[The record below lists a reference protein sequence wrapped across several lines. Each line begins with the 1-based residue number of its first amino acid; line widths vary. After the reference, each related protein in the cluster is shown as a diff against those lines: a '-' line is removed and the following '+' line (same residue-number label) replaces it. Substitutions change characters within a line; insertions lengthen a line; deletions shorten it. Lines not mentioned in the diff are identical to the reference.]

1 MGEKNNKETPANET
15 EKKALWIIGIA
26 LIVFL
31 IILFGSLIGLKI
43 TRNGINKIVNSNLN
57 NGAVIQNA
65 IQNYEEL
72 ENGVKYNTSEDV
84 TGAEFVNN
92 GIRLAHFNIDEID
105 GISTVSASI
114 ENVTQEIIKDIT
126 INVRIYDSNDVL
138 LAEFAAETSSIEPD
152 NVDMISSQIMKSCVN
167 AARIEADIIVASN
180 VSGE

>member
-1 MGEKNNKETPANET
+1 MLGKNNNKETPTNET
-15 EKKALWIIGIA
+15 EKKAFWIVGIA

-43 TRNGINKIVNSNLN
+43 TRDGINKIANTDLG
-57 NGAVIQNA
+57 NGTVTQNA
-65 IQNYEEL
+65 VQNYEEL
-72 ENGVKYNTSEDV
+72 ENGVRYNTSEDV
-84 TGAEFVNN
+84 VNAEIVKN

-138 LAEFAAETSSIEPD
+138 LAEFAG
-152 NVDMISSQIMKSCVN
+152 K
-167 AARIEADIIVASN
+167 N
-180 VSGE
+180 VSNES